1 MNGRGMG
8 WRGRRGV
15 GSRRTKRKDDGCS
28 VAPALPSVLRKLQV
42 PSQGRGKDG
51 GCRGTSQGYQDER
64 WRRDRKER
72 KKSALVVKRKQ
83 QRETE
88 EGGVGDGQRNA
99 DSAEWD
105 ADGSKTPSLR
115 FFLFPPHVWFY

>member
-1 MNGRGMG
+1 MEE
-8 WRGRRGV
+8 GRRGE
-15 GSRRTKRKDDGCS
+15 G
-28 VAPALPSVLRKLQV
+28 
-42 PSQGRGKDG
+42 
-51 GCRGTSQGYQDER
+51 
-64 WRRDRKER
+64 

-99 DSAEWD
+99 DSAERD

-115 FFLFPPHVWFY
+115 FFLPPPPMFGFTK